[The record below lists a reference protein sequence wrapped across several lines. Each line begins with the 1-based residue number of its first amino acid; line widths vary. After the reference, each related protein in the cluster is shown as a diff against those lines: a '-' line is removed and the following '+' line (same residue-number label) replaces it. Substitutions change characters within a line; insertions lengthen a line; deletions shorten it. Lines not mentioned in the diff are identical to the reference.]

1 MEEKRSNHPS
11 LGVSPYDYS
20 EGLAGYAKLLDET
33 RLALNQ
39 LTDGPFKKVL
49 ARAIHHME
57 EYSVNLRP
65 AEEYKKDKALKA
77 LNDAQIEQVIA
88 EDLKRQTR
96 DAAQL
101 PDARRAANL
110 AIHNLLGEVAKQKM
124 MEDEE
129 YQCNLRA
136 EDPKPSVAMR
146 AIERVIVTQRGGD
159 HPASILAEHNKV
171 KREILNPMQRKNESE
186 WDYFLREDR
195 LVTMAE
201 RMGIDVVPG
210 LYKDEKERAIAFAFG
225 LDSRYR
231 AWHMEI
237 RNRVSKVPT
246 TRKGVVQVARE
257 RGDKGLPETK
267 KPDAVKPDAV
277 FLTTTKERNLPH
289 RLPFL
294 KREEWINLTP
304 EEKQWRRDYN
314 EAIIKQ
320 AAILKEEMAKKKEGY
335 KAKLLRKDAAM
346 VTAEQEE
353 QEFVLLVTEGDG
365 IRDNAQKAESAEEG
379 KKRKRDITPPRKA
392 GYDHE
397 EELMGN
403 REPSH
408 KNVNHHMRHIQ
419 KMYPMAVNPEG
430 VPIDGFKKMREQHV
444 NKLFQVLGLGIKHG
458 KFIDSKPVKSND
470 CYLHVS
476 LCDEKNIVVR
486 ETEEIKVREDSEVER
501 ERSGNSNVRPV
512 REGETPGEQNNK
524 HDLLT
529 EQSCKLQEDNDH
541 KHHSNRELQDDYSN
555 MAKPSSVDKEDNSNV
570 CDPEDYD
577 EGEFDDMPS
586 LIDCSDSEDD
596 ESWNQQTEDNG
607 DQVVVLNS
615 TLDTDN
621 SLFNDNLVVFD
632 NASGINICRN
642 IEFASDI
649 QKGPVK
655 YLSGINPTGK
665 EKRNSYDE
673 NCVMIDKCLGRA
685 AYMPHATANI
695 ISQAVAEDLDVKITH
710 QPDVRTYTLTCQNGK
725 CYIFG
730 RVGNSKHYLMDMR
743 TNRPPGSTD
752 IVLLQGTNDYNGPS
766 TIKQNELKYTK
777 KQVDKAK
784 IALTVINAI
793 GTPPMTQCVA
803 IVNSMH
809 HPPVNADDI
818 RRAFNIYGKP
828 LQSVRGNT
836 TRRSQRG
843 AEYEHV
849 EVKIGPQMMEADLM
863 FIGHEIPVLVA
874 ILSPIEYSLVVPLKD
889 KSIDEISRGIEA
901 ILSVCQ
907 SKDVTVTWI
916 RSDGEPALNSHQMV
930 SRLHDKHIQLD
941 VVGAGS
947 HAPKVERRIRF
958 IKEKLRTILHSLP
971 YRLNLVLTQWAIKA
985 ANRFTNMQVS
995 TTSMDKISP
1004 RDKFMGRPLDYRL
1017 DVYLPFGTF
1026 VQCTKP
1032 QTNNTMQSRTDSCI
1046 MLGPKEPNLT
1056 GTFYFYNI
1064 HTKKIILRN
1073 HAKAVPIPDALID
1086 HLNASAD
1093 RDHLSINDATRNT
1106 EQERQ
1111 QHQNQH
1117 SDNDTVGGGNEREED
1132 QEGWNES
1139 REVQPYDNTSADI
1152 LQRIERS
1159 YIEDDEKAIADLY
1172 YDPNSNAIVE
1182 RREGHKMPNGPGYFD
1197 GLDETEGTMALVTAQ
1212 NMDWVWAIV
1221 EKKQP
1226 AKTPSEAE
1234 EMELRQLIEKGTF
1247 EPLSA
1252 SEMSYEQRN
1261 KAVRSILF
1269 TTTKTLPNGEFDKVK
1284 SRLVGRGDM
1293 QDKDIYKDDLSA
1305 NTADRASIMTIAA
1318 IAAQE
1323 GRRVAS
1329 VDIGGAYL
1337 NAMMPDDYPTI
1348 TMRVEKRVADLMNK
1362 INSDY
1367 GADRG
1372 TRGEAY
1378 VKVKRALY
1386 GFIESAK
1393 LWQGHLTDTLSTLGF
1408 FMNPYD
1414 PCVFNMGKG
1423 DNQCTIVFH
1432 VDDLMITCRD
1442 VDILNETIE
1451 RLDEIYK
1458 DTKCTQGEIIP
1469 FLGLDFDFSEKGSV
1483 RITGDGIV
1491 ESLID
1496 QSEDK
1501 DQQKKTTSPYNHDLH
1516 RVDEE
1521 SPLLNEDESK
1531 YFHSMTAKLL
1541 YIARMIRLE
1550 VGVGAAFLT
1559 TRVTKAT
1566 AEDKDKLHKI
1576 IRYLSQSH
1584 TEGHK
1589 GFRITPGTNFQAEA
1603 YIDAAYGV
1611 NPDAKSQTGC
1621 SMGIGGKGF
1630 VYNKSSKQHIVT
1642 KSSTEA
1648 ELVALSDMANQAIHQ
1663 RNFLEAQGYQKL
1675 PAKLYQDNQSTITLV
1690 NKGRSTSLSTRHI
1703 NIRYFW
1709 LKERIESGEI
1719 EVIYK
1724 PTEEM
1729 GPANI
1734 ATKATVGNLFRLE
1747 RQALCNWD

>member
-1 MEEKRSNHPS
+1 
-11 LGVSPYDYS
+11 
-20 EGLAGYAKLLDET
+20 
-33 RLALNQ
+33 
-39 LTDGPFKKVL
+39 
-49 ARAIHHME
+49 
-57 EYSVNLRP
+57 
-65 AEEYKKDKALKA
+65 
-77 LNDAQIEQVIA
+77 
-88 EDLKRQTR
+88 
-96 DAAQL
+96 
-101 PDARRAANL
+101 
-110 AIHNLLGEVAKQKM
+110 
-124 MEDEE
+124 
-129 YQCNLRA
+129 
-136 EDPKPSVAMR
+136 
-146 AIERVIVTQRGGD
+146 
-159 HPASILAEHNKV
+159 
-171 KREILNPMQRKNESE
+171 
-186 WDYFLREDR
+186 
-195 LVTMAE
+195 
-201 RMGIDVVPG
+201 
-210 LYKDEKERAIAFAFG
+210 
-225 LDSRYR
+225 
-231 AWHMEI
+231 
-237 RNRVSKVPT
+237 
-246 TRKGVVQVARE
+246 
-257 RGDKGLPETK
+257 
-267 KPDAVKPDAV
+267 
-277 FLTTTKERNLPH
+277 
-289 RLPFL
+289 
-294 KREEWINLTP
+294 
-304 EEKQWRRDYN
+304 
-314 EAIIKQ
+314 
-320 AAILKEEMAKKKEGY
+320 
-335 KAKLLRKDAAM
+335 
-346 VTAEQEE
+346 
-353 QEFVLLVTEGDG
+353 
-365 IRDNAQKAESAEEG
+365 
-379 KKRKRDITPPRKA
+379 
-392 GYDHE
+392 
-397 EELMGN
+397 
-403 REPSH
+403 
-408 KNVNHHMRHIQ
+408 
-419 KMYPMAVNPEG
+419 
-430 VPIDGFKKMREQHV
+430 
-444 NKLFQVLGLGIKHG
+444 
-458 KFIDSKPVKSND
+458 
-470 CYLHVS
+470 
-476 LCDEKNIVVR
+476 
-486 ETEEIKVREDSEVER
+486 
-501 ERSGNSNVRPV
+501 
-512 REGETPGEQNNK
+512 
-524 HDLLT
+524 
-529 EQSCKLQEDNDH
+529 
-541 KHHSNRELQDDYSN
+541 
-555 MAKPSSVDKEDNSNV
+555 
-570 CDPEDYD
+570 
-577 EGEFDDMPS
+577 
-586 LIDCSDSEDD
+586 
-596 ESWNQQTEDNG
+596 
-607 DQVVVLNS
+607 
-615 TLDTDN
+615 
-621 SLFNDNLVVFD
+621 
-632 NASGINICRN
+632 
-642 IEFASDI
+642 
-649 QKGPVK
+649 
-655 YLSGINPTGK
+655 
-665 EKRNSYDE
+665 
-673 NCVMIDKCLGRA
+673 
-685 AYMPHATANI
+685 
-695 ISQAVAEDLDVKITH
+695 
-710 QPDVRTYTLTCQNGK
+710 
-725 CYIFG
+725 
-730 RVGNSKHYLMDMR
+730 
-743 TNRPPGSTD
+743 
-752 IVLLQGTNDYNGPS
+752 
-766 TIKQNELKYTK
+766 
-777 KQVDKAK
+777 
-784 IALTVINAI
+784 
-793 GTPPMTQCVA
+793 
-803 IVNSMH
+803 
-809 HPPVNADDI
+809 
-818 RRAFNIYGKP
+818 
-828 LQSVRGNT
+828 
-836 TRRSQRG
+836 
-843 AEYEHV
+843 
-849 EVKIGPQMMEADLM
+849 
-863 FIGHEIPVLVA
+863 
-874 ILSPIEYSLVVPLKD
+874 
-889 KSIDEISRGIEA
+889 
-901 ILSVCQ
+901 
-907 SKDVTVTWI
+907 
-916 RSDGEPALNSHQMV
+916 
-930 SRLHDKHIQLD
+930 
-941 VVGAGS
+941 
-947 HAPKVERRIRF
+947 
-958 IKEKLRTILHSLP
+958 
-971 YRLNLVLTQWAIKA
+971 
-985 ANRFTNMQVS
+985 
-995 TTSMDKISP
+995 MDKISP
-1004 RDKFMGRPLDYRL
+1004 RDKFMGRPMDYRT

-1111 QHQNQH
+1111 QHLNQH
-1117 SDNDTVGGGNEREED
+1117 SDHDTVGGGNERGEE

-1139 REVQPYDNTSADI
+1139 REGEVQPYDNTSTDI

-1182 RREGHKMPNGPGYFD
+1182 RREGYKMPNGPGYFD
-1197 GLDETEGTMALVTAQ
+1197 GLDETEGTMALMTVQ

-1221 EKKQP
+1221 DKKQP
-1226 AKTPSEAE
+1226 AKTPNEAE

-1362 INSDY
+1362 INPDY

-1372 TRGEAY
+1372 TKGEAY

-1408 FMNPYD
+1408 TMSPYD
-1414 PCVFNMGKG
+1414 PCVFNMDKG

-1432 VDDLMITCRD
+1432 VDDLMITCKD
-1442 VDILNETIE
+1442 ADILNETIE

-1501 DQQKKTTSPYNHDLH
+1501 DHKKKTTSPYNHDMH
-1516 RVDEE
+1516 KVDEE
-1521 SPLLNEDESK
+1521 SPLLNEKESK

-1584 TEGHK
+1584 TEGRK

-1621 SMGIGGKGF
+1621 SLGIGGKGF

-1663 RNFLEAQGYQKL
+1663 RNFLEAQGYKKL
-1675 PAKLYQDNQSTITLV
+1675 PAILYQDNQSTITLV